1 MRALPLLL
9 IASCATT
16 RSPDDQVRAAIGE
29 AWLDHFSAVKRKDAA
44 GVGRLYADDVVYIV
58 PGECE
63 VRGRKAID
71 EMEAKGLASAD
82 VLDVVHTTEALR
94 VHGDIAYEIGTVVG
108 PVRPRGQPAKVVTF
122 RYMARWRRQP
132 EGSLGW
138 HLIPAHWR
146 IQYIVGE
153 PAYAAYE

>member
-9 IASCATT
+9 VAACATT

-71 EMEAKGLASAD
+71 EMEAKGLASAEIH
-82 VLDVVHTTEALR
+82 DVVHTTEALDAR
-94 VHGDIAYEIGTVVG
+94 GDVAYEIGTVVG
-108 PVRPRGQPAKVVTF
+108 PVQPHGQPAKVVRF
-122 RYMARWRRQP
+122 RYMAIWRRQA
-132 EGSLGW
+132 GGD
-138 HLIPAHWR
+138 WR
-146 IQYIVGE
+146 IQYMVGQPE
-153 PAYAAYE
+153 RE